1 MSVNNLI
8 LLFSNLLDSKNLK
21 QTCSTPIYIFNLK
34 IPKTLSTEFQFLLPS
49 TQQGF
54 FFLVVYV
61 FCCQKLEG
69 KGREVKMCICEIC
82 YLQVVFR

>member
-49 TQQGF
+49 TQQGS
-54 FFLVVYV
+54 FFLGCIC
-61 FCCQKLEG
+61 FLLSKI
-69 KGREVKMCICEIC
+69 GREGEGHESNLKEEPSIVSR
-82 YLQVVFR
+82 L